1 MKEGSRRSR
10 GSSESW
16 PEDVGFKAFLLLL
29 LLLLFVVAIRPE
41 LLPIFQLRLVLLTL
55 SMASETSLTAL
66 CSRAYGSPTSEQ
78 LSI

>member
-1 MKEGSRRSR
+1 MKEGSRRS
-10 GSSESW
+10 SSSW

-29 LLLLFVVAIRPE
+29 LSLLFVVAIRPE

-66 CSRAYGSPTSEQ
+66 CSARAYGSPTREQ